1 MEAQPGNRRRRSTIS
16 ARFMKSSLRTT
27 AWLAWT
33 SRRPLSS
40 KRTAW
45 EYEAFAGPTISGHL
59 SRTVCSFV
67 GTPIPCFALRL
78 SISSTSSC
86 EGRLRMPRGSSDGI
100 FLSEAIKSSAVLLN
114 LWGSPCISL
123 GKGMP
128 WVYAGGKL

>member
-1 MEAQPGNRRRRSTIS
+1 MEEQPGNWRRRSTIS
-16 ARFMKSSLRTT
+16 ALFMNSSLRTT

-33 SRRPLSS
+33 SRRPRSS

-59 SRTVCSFV
+59 SRTACSFV
-67 GTPIPCFALRL
+67 GTPIPCLALRL
-78 SISSTSSC
+78 SISSTSAC

-114 LWGSPCISL
+114 LWGSPCISW
-123 GKGMP
+123 GQAMP
-128 WVYAGGKL
+128 VIDAGGKL